1 MLDIMKKVYKK
12 INLPKQ
18 YSIETSIE
26 TINDS
31 YKLTKKLIDDG
42 DI

>member
-1 MLDIMKKVYKK
+1 MLDIMKSVYKK
-12 INLPKQ
+12 IKLPKK

-31 YKLTKKLIDDG
+31 YNLTKKLIHDG
-42 DI
+42 NI